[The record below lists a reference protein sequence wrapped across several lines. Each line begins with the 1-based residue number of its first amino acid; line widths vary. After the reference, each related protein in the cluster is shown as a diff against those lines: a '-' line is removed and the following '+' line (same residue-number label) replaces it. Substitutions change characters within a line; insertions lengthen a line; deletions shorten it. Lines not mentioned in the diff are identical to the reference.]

1 MSDEDYIEPLIVE
14 SSAVC
19 GTLSLLPRLPVRVL
33 IVSHDAVG
41 REHEGKTVAQRVERT
56 ADELGVGE
64 AVVVESRAWSRWSD
78 LEQAP
83 PLMRFDIVM
92 FRTDLLPPSP
102 ADPNAPDPRCAEVL
116 GSVLEAVSARFWT
129 LDMVVFPEVA
139 DEQDLRAHGLCM
151 QILARGGAP
160 SVRLPPSWEPTGRD
174 DFLVSLFEYAL
185 HDAPLPTA
193 TERAWDRSL
202 PPPELFLPEGR
213 RHGLDLARLLE
224 DHRSRIHDV
233 ATSLRIFQ
241 REVEAS
247 RPADPEA
254 EERWGAV
261 RDIMSGRHD
270 MLGGIRASCEEID
283 RDRDPAGWS
292 RLAANIDALRRL
304 EAAVQG
310 DRDRLAAITGAGGP
324 PA

>member
-19 GTLSLLPRLPVRVL
+19 WTLSMLPRLPVRVL
-33 IVSHDAVG
+33 ILRHDAVG
-41 REHEGKTVAQRVERT
+41 RDREGKTVAQRALRT
-56 ADELGVGE
+56 AEELGVGE
-64 AVVVESRAWSRWSD
+64 AVVVEERGWSNWRA
-78 LEQAP
+78 LEQDP
-83 PLMRFDIVM
+83 PMERFDIVM
-92 FRTDLLPPSP
+92 VRADGLPPDP
-102 ADPNAPDPRCAEVL
+102 ADAFAPDPRCAELL
-116 GSVLEAVSARFWT
+116 GGVLEAVTARFWT
-129 LDMVVFPEVA
+129 LDLVVFPEVA
-139 DEQDLRAHGLCM
+139 EEQDRRAHGLCM

-160 SVRLPPSWEPTGRD
+160 SVRLPPSWELPARD
-174 DFLVSLFEYAL
+174 EFLVALFEYAL
-185 HDAPLPTA
+185 HDAPLPNA
-193 TERAWDRSL
+193 TERAWDPSL

-224 DHRSRIHDV
+224 DHRSRIQEV
-233 ATSLRIFQ
+233 ATALRIFQ

-247 RPADPEA
+247 RPEDEEA

-261 RDIMSGRHD
+261 RDTMTGRQD
-270 MLGGIRASCEEID
+270 ALGGIRAGCEEID

-292 RLAANIDALRRL
+292 RLAANVDALRRL

-310 DRDRLAAITGAGGP
+310 DRDRLAAIAASGEA